1 MGANTSRLESFS
13 DAVFAVAITLLV
25 LQITVPEVESGQ
37 LPHALLNQ
45 WPQFATYV
53 ASFLTIGVIW
63 VNHHSVF
70 TYLARTD
77 RALQFINLVLLL
89 WIVLIPFPTA
99 LLGRYLQAGH
109 DTQVAAATLGVVMT
123 LMGASFGVLWIYAVN
138 RPNLLR
144 PSVDVAKARATVPR
158 FTAGTVVYAISIGLA
173 WVSPIVVVA
182 LYAVLAIYYAFNQVI
197 VPQPEAE

>member
-1 MGANTSRLESFS
+1 
-13 DAVFAVAITLLV
+13 
-25 LQITVPEVESGQ
+25 
-37 LPHALLNQ
+37 
-45 WPQFATYV
+45 
-53 ASFLTIGVIW
+53 
-63 VNHHSVF
+63 
-70 TYLARTD
+70 
-77 RALQFINLVLLL
+77 
-89 WIVLIPFPTA
+89 
-99 LLGRYLQAGH
+99 
-109 DTQVAAATLGVVMT
+109 
-123 LMGASFGVLWIYAVN
+123 VLWIYAVN